1 MNRRV
6 LLSIVLALAGLVSFA
21 VNLWVYSLTQRPTQ
35 FLFMFVGL
43 FIAVAG
49 LINVRRYWLRH

>member
-6 LLSIVLALAGLVSFA
+6 VWSLVLTLAGLVSFA
-21 VNLWVYSLTQRPTQ
+21 TNLWVYSLTHQTTQ
-35 FLFMFVGL
+35 FLFMFVGA

-49 LINVRRYWLRH
+49 LINVRRYWMRG

>member
-6 LLSIVLALAGLVSFA
+6 MWSLALVLAGLVSFA
-21 VNLWVYSLTQRPTQ
+21 TNLWVYSLTHHTTQ
-35 FLFMFVGL
+35 FLFMFVGV

-49 LINVRRYWLRH
+49 LINVRRYWQRG